1 MNTTPSRT
9 TRPLLAVLSV
19 LALAGALQACAP
31 AVIGGAVVGGLVYSD
46 RRTSGAQLED
56 EGIELRG
63 AARVRNAV
71 GERGHINITSY
82 NRQVLVTGEVPTQAD
97 KTTVEQVMSRVENV
111 RGVINELG
119 VMDNTTL
126 TQRSADALIT
136 TKVKAAFVDAKDLQ
150 ANAFKVVTE
159 RGTVYLMGRVTRTEA
174 DRATEIARTVQ
185 DVKRVIRSLEII
197 SDQELRQLQ
206 GQPAPASN
214 ASPRPA
220 P

>member
-1 MNTTPSRT
+1 MNTHSFRT
-9 TRPLLAVLSV
+9 SSRPLLLALSV
-19 LALAGALQACAP
+19 LTLAAALQACAP

-63 AARVRNAV
+63 GARLRDAL
-71 GERGHINITSY
+71 GGRGHVNITSY
-82 NRQVLVTGEVPTQAD
+82 NRQVLVTGEVPTQND
-97 KTTVEQVMSRVENV
+97 KIAVEQVLSRVENV

-119 VMDNTTL
+119 VMENTSL

-136 TKVKAAFVDAKDLQ
+136 TKIKAAFVDTKDVQ

-159 RGTVYLMGRVTRTEA
+159 RGAVYLMGRVTRAEA
-174 DRATEIARTVQ
+174 ERATELARTVQ
-185 DVKRVIRSLEII
+185 DVKRVVRALDII

-206 GQPAPASN
+206 GQPASSAN
-214 ASPRPA
+214 PRPTA